1 METFKTSI
9 AYKECSGHED
19 TGVDKWA
26 NLKVMC
32 SKVTEAR
39 AVEAVIKLLLP
50 WAGESGA
57 ERSLGWTCGMVDLVL
72 PWEWGGDHQRTD

>member
-26 NLKVMC
+26 NLKGMC

-39 AVEAVIKLLLP
+39 AVEALIKLLLP

-57 ERSLGWTCGMVDLVL
+57 ERSLSWTCGMVDLVL